1 MWLVISAL
9 AVTAVESIALDSGI
23 RIRNMHGCLSI
34 LCISD
39 IAISLL
45 AQINTYAPLLTP
57 LSQMKF
63 LQIDSDIVIEVLS
76 SN

>member
-1 MWLVISAL
+1 M
-9 AVTAVESIALDSGI
+9 ESIALNSYI
-23 RIRNMHGCLSI
+23 RIRNMHGCLSV

-45 AQINTYAPLLTP
+45 AQINAYAPLLTP

-63 LQIDSDIVIEVLS
+63 LQNDIDIVIEVLS

>member
-1 MWLVISAL
+1 M
-9 AVTAVESIALDSGI
+9 EYIALNSGI
-23 RIRNMHGCLSI
+23 RIRNMHCCLSI
-34 LCISD
+34 LCVSD

-45 AQINTYAPLLTP
+45 AQINAYAPLLKS

-63 LQIDSDIVIEVLS
+63 LQIDSDIFIEVLS